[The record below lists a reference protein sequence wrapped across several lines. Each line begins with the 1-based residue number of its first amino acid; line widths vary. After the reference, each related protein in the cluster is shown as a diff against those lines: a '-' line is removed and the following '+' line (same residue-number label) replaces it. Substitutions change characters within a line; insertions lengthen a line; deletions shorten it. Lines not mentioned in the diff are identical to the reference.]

1 MVSNKNPQSAQSAKG
16 GKKALVVE
24 DDPEYANLLRIVL
37 ESLGYKFQH
46 AITVVGARRLLREY
60 TPDLILLD
68 GHLPDGNGLELCA
81 HIRAEARLARAM
93 VVVLSAKKSYWQG
106 QEWLHAGADQCWP
119 KIFNVDR
126 LSALLKGLLRRREW
140 DTKVI
145 RPTIPGLLID
155 LEARKI
161 VFQGTPS
168 QRLADRELAFMNL
181 LFNAYPDTLSR
192 AAIQDKIFA
201 LSRAEQFDLA
211 LNEFM
216 RKLRKKL
223 PPVLSSRVEVVYGQG
238 YRLEKI
244 ADFPAE
250 AWASSSTSS

>member
-1 MVSNKNPQSAQSAKG
+1 MN
-16 GKKALVVE
+16 KALVVE

-46 AITVVGARRLLREY
+46 AVSIVGARRLLREY

-81 HIRAEARLARAM
+81 VIRGEARLVRAM
-93 VVVLSAKKSYWQG
+93 VVVLTAKKSYWQG
-106 QEWLHAGADQCWP
+106 KEWLRAGADQCWP

-126 LSALLKGLLRRREW
+126 LSTLIKGLLRRRDW

-145 RPTIPGLLID
+145 KPTIPGLLID

-161 VFQGTPS
+161 VYQGAAS
-168 QRLADRELAFMNL
+168 KRLADRELAFMNL

-201 LSRAEQFDLA
+201 LSRAEQLGLA
-211 LNEFM
+211 LNEFI
-216 RKLRKKL
+216 RKLRRKL
-223 PPVLSSRVEVVYGQG
+223 PSPLSDRIETVYGQG
-238 YRLEKI
+238 YRLNQL
-244 ADFPAE
+244 ADLSAE
-250 AWASSSTSS
+250 VSAPSNTSN

>member
-1 MVSNKNPQSAQSAKG
+1 MAQSTKTAG
-16 GKKALVVE
+16 KALVVE

-46 AITVVGARRLLREY
+46 AVSVVGARRLLREY

-81 HIRAEARLARAM
+81 DIRGEARLVRAM
-93 VVVLSAKKSYWQG
+93 VVVLSAKKSYWRG
-106 QEWLHAGADQCWP
+106 REWLRAGADQCWP
-119 KIFNVDR
+119 KIFNADR
-126 LSALLKGLLRRREW
+126 LSTLLQGLLRRREW
-140 DTKVI
+140 DTKAI
-145 RPTIPGLLID
+145 KPTIPGLLID
-155 LEARKI
+155 LEARKV
-161 VFQGTPS
+161 VFQGKPS
-168 QRLADRELAFMNL
+168 HRLADRELAFMNL

-192 AAIQDKIFA
+192 AAIQDKIFT

-223 PPVLSSRVEVVYGQG
+223 PPVLSGRIETVYGQG
-238 YRLEKI
+238 YRLEQL
-244 ADFPAE
+244 ADLPAE
-250 AWASSSTSS
+250 ARASSSTSA